1 MRKKIIFLAIFLC
14 LPSFALAKELP
25 LFAHLTWQS
34 QAFVPPFYQ
43 GKSLPS
49 SSSQIKVSAL
59 VFDKEGKIISSKDL
73 FFSWYLNSQIVDSGF
88 GKVSFSF
95 IDKREKE
102 SESLTIVLVLKDKFG
117 RQKELSLSIPFSSPE
132 IIIYPQGSLVSL
144 KKIKKGEEI
153 SLTYQ
158 TFFFPQWKL
167 VNLKPFWFFG
177 NKLIAENKREIVF
190 KPENSFDS
198 LWLYLQS
205 CYNKI
210 GTKYYS
216 QEVKVD

>member
-14 LPSFALAKELP
+14 LPSFVLAKELP

-34 QAFVPPFYQ
+34 QSIVPSFYQ

-102 SESLTIVLVLKDKFG
+102 SENLTIALVLKDKFG
-117 RQKELSLSIPFSSPE
+117 RQKEFSLS
-132 IIIYPQGSLVSL
+132 IIIYPQGSLLSL
-144 KKIKKGEEI
+144 KKIKKGEKI

-177 NKLIAENKREIVF
+177 NKLIVENKREIVF